1 MGCWMWDWDVRFGI
15 GMRRVG
21 IWIWDEYGVRYLE
34 MGYMWDGLW
43 IWDGLGTDMGS

>member
-1 MGCWMWDWDVRFGI
+1 MLDVGLGCEIWDWG
-15 GMRRVG
+15 VG
-21 IWIWDEYGVRYLE
+21 IWIWIWEEYGVGYWE